1 MGLYIKKHKNLFREI
16 TNSYRSLQTLFSL
29 IVGRGEYELYLVG
42 GCVRDLLHQNL
53 HQNAPTI
60 FEDRTP
66 KDIDLCTSATPE
78 QLKKLIKE
86 YGNENYTVWDS
97 GIKHGTVTVVNSKF
111 NESVEITT
119 FRVDGK
125 YSDGRRPDSVEFSAS
140 LEEDLKRRD
149 LTINSFAYNLLE
161 DELIMLEE
169 TFMSDLELGIIRC
182 VGNADERF
190 QEDALRMLRAI
201 RFSAQLGYSIE
212 TETLNAIK
220 RNAELI
226 TKVSAERIRD
236 ELTKTLCSDNPHM
249 LEMLIVTGLHKFI
262 MPELEEMLNCK
273 QHNKYHYTDVL
284 HHTFDVIKN
293 LPKNNMRLRW
303 SALFHDMGKPES
315 VSVDEEGYEHFY
327 GHALLSADKVKKY
340 SELLKFDNN
349 TAEFVY
355 KIVKYHDRDI
365 TSMRKKTFKDLIN
378 TVGQDIFKEY
388 LMFRQADGFAHNQEF
403 DEEVLSSISQAKEQ
417 YKSIL
422 LYEEPMSIK
431 DLVIN
436 GHDVI
441 ELGLEGKDV
450 GRALRACLELVL
462 DNPYNNK
469 KETLLEKVK
478 EMLYNNVEDN
488 I

>member
-1 MGLYIKKHKNLFREI
+1 MSLYIKKYKNLFGEI
-16 TNSYRSLQTLFSL
+16 TNSCRSLQTLFSL

-42 GCVRDLLHQNL
+42 GCVRDLLLNK
-53 HQNAPTI
+53 
-60 FEDRTP
+60 TP
-66 KDIDLCTSATPE
+66 KDFDLCTSATPE

-149 LTINSFAYNLLE
+149 LTINSFAYNILE

-212 TETLNAIK
+212 TETFNAIK

-226 TKVSAERIRD
+226 TKVSTERVRD
-236 ELTKTLCSDNPHM
+236 ELTKIICSNNPHT
-249 LEMLIVTGLHKFI
+249 LEMLIATGLHRFI
-262 MPELEEMLNCK
+262 MPELEDMLNCK
-273 QHNKYHYTDVL
+273 QNNKYHYTDVL

-293 LPKNNMRLRW
+293 LPKNNTRLRW

-340 SELLKFDNN
+340 SEILKFDNN

-365 TSMRKKTFKDLIN
+365 TSMKKKTFKNLIN
-378 TVGQDIFKEY
+378 SVGQDVFKEY
-388 LMFRQADGFAHNQEF
+388 LMFRQADAVAHNF
-403 DEEVLSSISQAKEQ
+403 SAHYDNPLIGVVKAKEY
-417 YKSIL
+417 YKDIIL
-422 LYEEPMSIK
+422 NYEPMSIK
-431 DLVIN
+431 DLDIN
-436 GHDVI
+436 GNDI
-441 ELGLEGKDV
+441 MSLGLQGKDV
-450 GRALRACLELVL
+450 GKALTLCLETVL
-462 DNPYNNK
+462 DNPNKNNK
-469 KETLLEKVK
+469 TVLIDIVK
-478 EMLYNNVEDN
+478 QMMYT
-488 I
+488 